1 MFKEYQNSQSH
12 LKDDSNLPVLYPPK
26 KSYTQFSNKLN
37 KLVTALYMVTDI
49 MDKDEPLKIKLR
61 ILGTNVIS
69 DTYEETRGI
78 TVKIDEILSFL
89 EIGVTLNM
97 ISEMN
102 HSILKKEFITLKQS
116 ILESEQRSG
125 FWGDGKTLSDFIKE
139 EPVAE
144 SKSVIAVPR
153 YIGHIKQARIGVQK
167 GSTLMQALS
176 DRIPSLSDTKNSN
189 SESRDVLKKARQE
202 EILKIIRNKAEVLG
216 PGFNG
221 LTITDIRTSATGA
234 LASCGEKTIQRELV
248 SMVKDDVLKKTGSKR
263 WSRYF
268 LYV

>member
-26 KSYTQFSNKLN
+26 KSYTKFSNKLN

-49 MDKDEPLKIKLR
+49 MDKDEPLRNKLR

-69 DTYEETRGI
+69 DTYQETRGI
-78 TVKIDEILSFL
+78 TAKLDEILSFL

-97 ISEMN
+97 ISQMN
-102 HSILKKEFITLKQS
+102 HSILKKEFISLKQS
-116 ILESEQRSG
+116 ILESEQSHG
-125 FWGDGKTLSDFIKE
+125 FWGDGTTLSDFIKE
-139 EPVAE
+139 DPSPET
-144 SKSVIAVPR
+144 KSVISTPK

-176 DRIPSLSDTKNSN
+176 DRLPSLSDTKNAY
-189 SESRDVLKKARQE
+189 SENRDVLKKSRQE
-202 EILKIIRNKAEVLG
+202 EILKIIRNKAEVVG
-216 PGFNG
+216 AGFNG

-248 SMVKDDVLKKTGSKR
+248 SMVKDNVLKKTGSKR
-263 WSRYF
+263 WSRYSI
-268 LYV
+268 L